1 LLHIVFHAHSDVTEA
16 AKQRAEQSVRK
27 LASRIR
33 GTTDASIRF
42 AEDGAVRRAE
52 IVLRAA
58 RRAPLVA
65 EGAGTRY
72 EFAVAAA
79 LDKLEAHVAHVR
91 AERERKRRRVEA
103 LRLEPAGKEDDMEF
117 DADFADLVLD
127 EPVQRRAAEA

>member
-1 LLHIVFHAHSDVTEA
+1 LQHIVFHAHSDVTEA
-16 AKQRAEQSVRK
+16 VRQRAEQSVRK

-42 AEDGAVRRAE
+42 DADGAVRRAE

-65 EGAGTRY
+65 EGSGSRY
-72 EFAVAAA
+72 EFALAAA

-91 AERERKRRRVEA
+91 AERERKRRRGEV
-103 LRLEPAGKEDDMEF
+103 LRLEPPGLDDGVEF
-117 DADFADLVLD
+117 DADFADMVLD
-127 EPVQRRAAEA
+127 EPVRGRAAEA